1 MKTMQTSRRRKGW
14 MPPAFTLLETL
25 LAMFVFSLA
34 AVSLVEAVHQM
45 GSTALLRRQEAMLQ
59 DRMRSLLVERSHLL
73 WKQAAPNSA
82 VSEKLLEENGVT
94 YTLQIAP
101 LDLRNQDGMPLPDM
115 LSVSIVATWKEGSVA
130 QEASASTWV
139 YHPLFRP
146 VP

>member
-1 MKTMQTSRRRKGW
+1 MHTPPRLARRQ
-14 MPPAFTLLETL
+14 PAAFTLLETL

-34 AVSLVEAVHQM
+34 AVALVEAVHQM
-45 GSTALLRRQEAMLQ
+45 GSTTLLRRQQAMLE

-73 WKQAAPNSA
+73 WRQAIPTSA
-82 VSEKLLEENGVT
+82 VSEKVLEEDGVT

-101 LDLRNQDGMPLPDM
+101 LDLKNQDGLPLPDM
-115 LSVSIVATWKEGSVA
+115 LSVTIVATWKEGSTT

-146 VP
+146 FQ